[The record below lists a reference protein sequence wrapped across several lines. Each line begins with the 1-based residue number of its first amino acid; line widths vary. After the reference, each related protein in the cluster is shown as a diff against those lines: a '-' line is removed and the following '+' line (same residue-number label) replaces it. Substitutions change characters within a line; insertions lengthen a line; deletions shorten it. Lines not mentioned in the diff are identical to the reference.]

1 MMQIDVIVQ
10 EIFIHSKLK
19 VSEHRVTEGETGM
32 VQHQRIHPLCS
43 LKPARGTILSPC
55 VNPDLQIVPQEWM
68 GQEITVNRNHMGGLG
83 TRLDSLRSMVIW
95 MRGDTTLGDRARV
108 PTAIDLKNT
117 PVQGGSEISC

>member
-1 MMQIDVIVQ
+1 MQIDAVVQ
-10 EIFIHSKLK
+10 EVFIHSELK
-19 VSEHRVTEGETGM
+19 VSEHRVTEGETRR
-32 VQHQRIHPLCS
+32 VQHQMIHPLCS
-43 LKPARGTILSPC
+43 LKPARGTILSPH
-55 VNPDLQIVPQEWM
+55 VNPTLQIVPQEWM

-83 TRLDSLRSMVIW
+83 TRLDNLRSMVIW